1 MPKLTV
7 VVQAGGESR
16 RMRQDKGLVPF
27 LGRTLIERVIDR
39 VSPAADELIVTTN
52 NLDEYKFLGLPLYSD
67 LIQGTGALGGL
78 YTALHAAGHPRV
90 AVVACD
96 MPFASPKLLRRAL
109 MHLITMDVAAVVPRS
124 QAGLEPFHAVYDR
137 TCLPYIYTA
146 LQAQKR
152 RLDSW
157 FHTVK
162 LYQMPWETVLQIEP
176 SGRVFMNLNT
186 PEELA
191 AAQEIAHT
199 QDS

>member
-78 YTALHAAGHPRV
+78 YTALHAAGCGQR
-90 AVVACD
+90 
-96 MPFASPKLLRRAL
+96 
-109 MHLITMDVAAVVPRS
+109 
-124 QAGLEPFHAVYDR
+124 GLV
-137 TCLPYIYTA
+137 
-146 LQAQKR
+146 
-152 RLDSW
+152 
-157 FHTVK
+157 
-162 LYQMPWETVLQIEP
+162 
-176 SGRVFMNLNT
+176 
-186 PEELA
+186 
-191 AAQEIAHT
+191 
-199 QDS
+199 